1 MTTLDSGIEK
11 KRRGRPPGPQVIV
24 TKKGVSDAD
33 GFPKVSETEVP
44 PPCEEVR
51 QEIHKEVRKEVREEV
66 RKEVREEVREEV
78 HKEAR
83 KAPGEEVSI
92 PVMKRVGNKLKRI

>member
-33 GFPKVSETEVP
+33 GFPKVLETEVP

-51 QEIHKEVRKEVREEV
+51 EAVREEVREKVREEV
-66 RKEVREEVREEV
+66 RKEVRDEVREEV
-78 HKEAR
+78 REDV
-83 KAPGEEVSI
+83 PI

>member
-1 MTTLDSGIEK
+1 MTTLDGGIEK

-24 TKKGVSDAD
+24 TKKGVSDSD
-33 GFPKVSETEVP
+33 GFPRVSEKEVP
-44 PPCEEVR
+44 PPCEEVHEEVR
-51 QEIHKEVRKEVREEV
+51 QEAREEVREEL
-66 RKEVREEVREEV
+66 RKEVREEV

-92 PVMKRVGNKLKRI
+92 PVIKRVGNKLKRI

>member
-1 MTTLDSGIEK
+1 MTTLDGGIEK

-33 GFPKVSETEVP
+33 GFPKVLETEVP
-44 PPCEEVR
+44 PPCEEVHKK
-51 QEIHKEVRKEVREEV
+51 IHKEVREEVREEV
-66 RKEVREEVREEV
+66 RKEVRDEVREEAREEVREDV
-78 HKEAR
+78 
-83 KAPGEEVSI
+83 PI

>member
-1 MTTLDSGIEK
+1 MTTLDGGIEK

-33 GFPKVSETEVP
+33 GFPRVSEKEET

-51 QEIHKEVRKEVREEV
+51 QEIHKEAREEV

>member
-1 MTTLDSGIEK
+1 MTTLDGGIEK

-24 TKKGVSDAD
+24 TKKGVSDSD
-33 GFPKVSETEVP
+33 GFPRVSEKEET

-51 QEIHKEVRKEVREEV
+51 QEIHKEVREEVREEV
-66 RKEVREEVREEV
+66 RKEVRDEVREEAREEVREDV
-78 HKEAR
+78 
-83 KAPGEEVSI
+83 PI

>member
-24 TKKGVSDAD
+24 TKKGVSDSD
-33 GFPKVSETEVP
+33 GFPIVLEP
-44 PPCEEVR
+44 PPCEEVC
-51 QEIHKEVRKEVREEV
+51 EEVRQEV

-78 HKEAR
+78 RKEVRKEAR
-83 KAPGEEVSI
+83 EEVREEACEEVPI
-92 PVMKRVGNKLKRI
+92 PAMKRVWNKLKRI

>member
-1 MTTLDSGIEK
+1 MTTLDGGIEK

-33 GFPKVSETEVP
+33 GFPRVSEKEET

-51 QEIHKEVRKEVREEV
+51 KEVHKEARKEARKEVRDEV
-66 RKEVREEVREEV
+66 REEAREEVREEV
-78 HKEAR
+78 
-83 KAPGEEVSI
+83 SI
-92 PVMKRVGNKLKRI
+92 PALKRVGNKLKRI

>member
-1 MTTLDSGIEK
+1 MTTLDGGIEK
-11 KRRGRPPGPQVIV
+11 KRRGRPPGLQVIV
-24 TKKGVSDAD
+24 TKKGVSDSD

-51 QEIHKEVRKEVREEV
+51 QEIHKEVRKEA
-66 RKEVREEVREEV
+66 RKEVRDEVREEV

>member
-1 MTTLDSGIEK
+1 MTTLDGGIEK

-33 GFPKVSETEVP
+33 GFPKVLEKEET

-51 QEIHKEVRKEVREEV
+51 DAVREEAREEVRKEVRKEVREG
-66 RKEVREEVREEV
+66 VREEVR
-78 HKEAR
+78 
-83 KAPGEEVSI
+83 EEVSI
-92 PVMKRVGNKLKRI
+92 PVMKRVRNKLKRI

>member
-1 MTTLDSGIEK
+1 MTTLDGGIEK

-33 GFPKVSETEVP
+33 GFPKVLEKEET

-51 QEIHKEVRKEVREEV
+51 QEIHKEVREEV
-66 RKEVREEVREEV
+66 RKEVRGEVREEAREEVREDV
-78 HKEAR
+78 
-83 KAPGEEVSI
+83 PI

>member
-1 MTTLDSGIEK
+1 MTTLNSGIEK
-11 KRRGRPPGPQVIV
+11 KRRGRPAGPQVIV

-33 GFPKVSETEVP
+33 GFPRVSEKEET
-44 PPCEEVR
+44 PPC
-51 QEIHKEVRKEVREEV
+51 EEV
-66 RKEVREEVREEV
+66 RKEVREEFREEARQKV

-83 KAPGEEVSI
+83 EEAREEVREDVPI